1 MRLRIDTEG
10 VQFFCTKAPE
20 QRTAHDTGAPRMDRE
35 TGLPLWQVQVMAL
48 DASGGEVM
56 AITVAGQPNVSVGSL
71 AKVTGLT
78 ALPWSQ
84 EGRSGVAFRAE
95 AIASIGAPVAGVIA
109 PNRPANSGGG
119 SAGPERP
126 AA

>member
-1 MRLRIDTEG
+1 
-10 VQFFCTKAPE
+10 
-20 QRTAHDTGAPRMDRE
+20 MDRE

-48 DASGGEVM
+48 DASGGEVV
-56 AITVAGQPNVSVGSL
+56 AITVAGQPKVSVGSL
-71 AKVTGLT
+71 VKVDGLT

-95 AIASIGAPVAGVIA
+95 SVASIGAPVAGVIA
-109 PNRPANSGGG
+109 PNKPDSSSGG
-119 SAGPERP
+119 SSGPQRP